1 MISITIIQRVPCDS
15 EFVVIFFKT
24 IYNKAIIR
32 LGFCDILNSQ
42 GLGSVLSA
50 SAFGSAYNTSYLDL
64 DYSGYHKTFIQ

>member
-24 IYNKAIIR
+24 IYNKTISR